1 MARAGAMRPD
11 EQYVLAV
18 DLGTGGPKV
27 GLVSLTGVIAC
38 SEHLP
43 VETRRAPGGAATQD
57 ADEWWRLIITSAR
70 TAVRSAFSIAAGMS
84 SS

>member
-1 MARAGAMRPD
+1 MRPD
-11 EQYVLAV
+11 QQYFLAV

-43 VETRRAPGGAATQD
+43 VETRRAGRRRHPG
-57 ADEWWRLIITSAR
+57 RR
-70 TAVRSAFSIAAGMS
+70 
-84 SS
+84 

>member
-1 MARAGAMRPD
+1 MAKAGGMRPD
-11 EQYVLAV
+11 QQYVLAV

-43 VETRRAPGGAATQD
+43 VETRRARAAPPPRTPTSGG
-57 ADEWWRLIITSAR
+57 
-70 TAVRSAFSIAAGMS
+70 G
-84 SS
+84 